1 MNRNTR
7 RPTAGL
13 LALALAVLLGV
24 VGGAAAQPAPG
35 GGPGRRP
42 YMRALRGGLAALNLT
57 DDQKAK
63 IKAIFQARR
72 DSGAE
77 FALKMRADAKTLR
90 DLAGAASPDPAAVGA
105 AYLKVKANRDQA
117 RAMGESLLTEIKGVL
132 TPDQATKLDGY
143 FTALKQLRGFQAPP
157 G

>member
-1 MNRNTR
+1 MNTNTR
-7 RPTAGL
+7 RPAAGL
-13 LALALAVLLGV
+13 LVLALAVLLGAA
-24 VGGAAAQPAPG
+24 GAASAQPAPG
-35 GGPGRRP
+35 AGPGRRP
-42 YMRALRGGLAALNLT
+42 FLRALRGGLAAVNLT
-57 DDQKAK
+57 DDQKTK
-63 IKAIFQARR
+63 IRAIFQARR

-77 FALKMRADAKTLR
+77 LALQMRADAKSLR

-117 RAMGESLLTEIKGVL
+117 RAMGQSLLAEVKGVL

-143 FTALKQLRGFQAPP
+143 FTALKQLRRFQAPP